1 MRHHT
6 VSKLASIALLSIL
19 PAIAHAHPGGHG
31 PIGWGSGLAHPF
43 MGMDHILAMV
53 AVGLWAVQ
61 LGGRAIWQVPCAFV
75 AAMVLGGVMG
85 VAGVG
90 LPFVEHGILA
100 SVLVLGLL
108 IAFAVRVPMIGGIVL
123 VSLFAIFHGF
133 AHGAEMPASNS
144 QLNYIAGFAIST
156 AILHG
161 VGMGMGGLIRKIGRV
176 QWLRIAGAAI
186 AIMGTV
192 LVLK

>member
-1 MRHHT
+1 MHNQT
-6 VSKLASIALLSIL
+6 FSKLTPIALLSIL
-19 PAIAHAHPGGHG
+19 PAVAQAHPGGHG
-31 PIGWGSGLAHPF
+31 SIGWGSGFAHPF
-43 MGMDHILAMV
+43 MGMDHILAMI

-75 AAMVLGGVMG
+75 VAMVFGGALG

-90 LPFVEHGILA
+90 LPLVEHGILA

-108 IAFAVRVPMIGGIVL
+108 IAFAVRVPMSGGMML

-133 AHGAEMPASNS
+133 AHGTEMPPGSSELDYA
-144 QLNYIAGFAIST
+144 AGFAIST

-161 VGMGMGGLIRKIGRV
+161 LGMGMGGLIRKAGRI